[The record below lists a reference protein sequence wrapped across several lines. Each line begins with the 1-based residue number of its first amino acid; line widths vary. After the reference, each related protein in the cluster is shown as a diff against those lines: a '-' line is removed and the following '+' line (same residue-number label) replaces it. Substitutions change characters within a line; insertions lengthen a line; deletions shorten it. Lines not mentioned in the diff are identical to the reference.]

1 MATTLKYM
9 KMARGCKEL
18 FERVD
23 AEYRKEFPSVGNSR
37 VTNSVLFGYA
47 YDKIA
52 GLIHVINWA
61 EVSRSW
67 AFSPDSNCPDVR
79 FTSSLSL
86 PTSLY
91 PRATWDALEEFRAY
105 CKEIFSGIRRNVY
118 LPFCVRLILA
128 AFILSVKGE
137 LPFMVAGGDKLPAD
151 APAAFD
157 PSIFED
163 VPACMVASES
173 ERIDNRRAL
182 NYEGIGSDLWPN
194 GAVDAEGFADSELF

>member
-9 KMARGCKEL
+9 KMARSCKEL

-52 GLIHVINWA
+52 GLIRIIDWA

-91 PRATWDALEEFRAY
+91 PRVTWEALEEFRAY

-137 LPFMVAGGDKLPAD
+137 LPFMVAGGDDLPED
-151 APAAFD
+151 APAVFD
-157 PSIFED
+157 PE
-163 VPACMVASES
+163 E
-173 ERIDNRRAL
+173 L
-182 NYEGIGSDLWPN
+182 LYPN
-194 GAVDAEGFADSELF
+194 GTNSPEALGDVLDPGIFDRVRAEADAAYKETGVF

>member
-1 MATTLKYM
+1 MAATLKYM

-23 AEYRKEFPSVGNSR
+23 SEYRKEYPSVGNSR

-52 GLIHVINWA
+52 GLIHVIDWA

-91 PRATWDALEEFRAY
+91 PRVTWEVLEDFRSC

-128 AFILSVKGE
+128 AFILNVNGE
-137 LPFMVAGGDKLPAD
+137 LPFSVAKSEPLPYGPD
-151 APAAFD
+151 ML
-157 PSIFED
+157 ET
-163 VPACMVASES
+163 
-173 ERIDNRRAL
+173 L
-182 NYEGIGSDLWPN
+182 YPN
-194 GAVDAEGFADSELF
+194 GTNLPDGLEIIE

>member
-47 YDKIA
+47 YDKIS

-67 AFSPDSNCPDVR
+67 AFSPDSSCPDVR

-137 LPFMVAGGDKLPAD
+137 LPFMVADDGEQDEG

-163 VPACMVASES
+163 VPACMVPSES
-173 ERIDNRRAL
+173 ERIELHAAL
-182 NYEGIGSDLWPN
+182 FPN
-194 GAVDAEGFADSELF
+194 GTNADSEMF